1 MTTQPQTFNLELSLD
16 EINTLLA
23 GLGELPSKV
32 SMGLIAKITNNI
44 QQEITERS
52 AAQTPAP
59 LPNAAKSN

>member
-52 AAQTPAP
+52 KAQTPAP